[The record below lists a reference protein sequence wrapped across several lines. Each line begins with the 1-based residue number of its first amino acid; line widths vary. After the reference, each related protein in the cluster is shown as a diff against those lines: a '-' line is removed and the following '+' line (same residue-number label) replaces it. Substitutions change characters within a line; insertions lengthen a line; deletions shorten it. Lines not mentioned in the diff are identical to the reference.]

1 MAAKRA
7 KRFAVVVELNQA
19 ELDQIAQQL
28 AEQEQRLLQ
37 ERAKY
42 QQLED
47 YKNDYFASINAVA
60 STNIQ
65 ALQRQ
70 RSFVERMDVACRQ
83 QQGLIDELQTQRQ
96 SVVELW
102 QQQQQKV
109 EKLQELLQQYQQQE
123 QREADIAEQ
132 KMIDDLVTQRRGSN
146 SL

>member
-146 SL
+146 GL